1 MKIATAILI
10 QNGQVWRLRNC
21 LKGNLTQT
29 RKPDEVIVTDIGS
42 TKANKNHYKA
52 LIERLERQFET
63 KIKFIE
69 SDQPQ
74 EIFKPSLACNLSWI
88 NADADV
94 VIFTGIDEVP
104 GPLNY
109 ELTEKIF
116 EFNYDGNVYITS
128 GRLDLN
134 HHSNDPGIDFAQ
146 DFNKAWIPRPLH
158 YKCPGSFL
166 GLSRDWL
173 QSIGG
178 FDEYYEGWGVYDK
191 DIVTQAERDGLKHFK
206 LHEHGGRL
214 LHVWHEPRDY
224 VDKTNMKR
232 NQEHYKEKFS

>member
-1 MKIATAILI
+1 MRIATAILI

-29 RKPDEVIVTDIGS
+29 RQPDEVIVTDIGS
-42 TKANKNHYKA
+42 SKINKNHYKA
-52 LIERLERQFET
+52 LIDRLEREFET

-69 SDQPQ
+69 SEQPQ

-94 VIFTGIDEVP
+94 VVFTGIDEVP

-116 EFNYDGNVYITS
+116 ENNVQAYITS

-134 HHSNDPGIDFAQ
+134 YHSNDPGINFAEDF
-146 DFNKAWIPRPLH
+146 DRIWIPRPLH

-166 GLSRDWL
+166 GLPRDWL
-173 QSIGG
+173 QEIGG
-178 FDEYYEGWGVYDK
+178 FDEFYEGWGVYDK
-191 DIVTQAERDGLKHFK
+191 DIVAQADKSGLKRFK
-206 LHEHGGRL
+206 LHEYGGRL
-214 LHVWHEPRDY
+214 LHVWHDYRDY
-224 VDKTNMKR
+224 VNKTDMKR
-232 NQEHYKEKFS
+232 NQQHFKEKFK